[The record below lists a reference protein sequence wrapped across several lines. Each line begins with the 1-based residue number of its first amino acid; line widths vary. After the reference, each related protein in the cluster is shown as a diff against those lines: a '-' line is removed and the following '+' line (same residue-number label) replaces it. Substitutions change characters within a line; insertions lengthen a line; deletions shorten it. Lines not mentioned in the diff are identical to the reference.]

1 MRNGRAGVVMK
12 VSYWVRAMCML
23 LPFLG
28 GANAAAKVKISKN
41 IQHENREQYLERM
54 QQQVPDLSPASLG
67 SLWTDNGKFVRFFAD
82 YKAARVG
89 DPITIVVNQNLSAQ
103 NAGSDSTTRSLSASS
118 GISALGGGLKTGG
131 VQNIFSP
138 SSTQS
143 LTGKS
148 QAASSSTLQTSLA
161 GTVVAVLP
169 TGVMVVEAERQ
180 ITMNNE
186 RQTILL
192 RGLVRP
198 GDIAPDGS
206 VSSNLVANLE
216 LELKGKGVLSD
227 GTRPPSPVV
236 RFILRL
242 VGF

>member
-1 MRNGRAGVVMK
+1 MK
-12 VSYWVRAMCML
+12 LRYHVISSSILFLLVS
-23 LPFLG
+23 
-28 GANAAAKVKISKN
+28 AASARIKTSKS
-41 IQHENREQYLERM
+41 IQHENREQYLQRM
-54 QQQVPDLSPASLG
+54 QQQIPDLSPASLG

-103 NAGSDSTTRSLSASS
+103 NAGSVSTSRALTASS
-118 GISALGGGLKTGG
+118 GISALGGVLKSSKGAT
-131 VQNIFSP
+131 NIFSP
-138 SSTQS
+138 TSNQS

-148 QAASSSTLQTSLA
+148 QAATTSALQTSLA

-206 VSSNLVANLE
+206 ISSNLVGNLE

-227 GTRPPSPVV
+227 GTRPPNPLT
-236 RFILRL
+236 RMILWL

>member
-1 MRNGRAGVVMK
+1 MKLRPYLSILCTVLLVSSAG
-12 VSYWVRAMCML
+12 
-23 LPFLG
+23 
-28 GANAAAKVKISKN
+28 AKTKASKN

-89 DPITIVVNQNLSAQ
+89 DPITIVVNQSLSAQ
-103 NAGSDSTTRSLSASS
+103 NAGSVSTSRALSASS
-118 GISALGGGLKTGG
+118 GISALGGGLKTTG

-138 SSTQS
+138 SSNQS

-148 QAASSSTLQTSLA
+148 QAATTSTLQTSLA

-198 GDIAPDGS
+198 GDIGPDGS
-206 VSSNLVANLE
+206 VSSNLVGNLE

-227 GTRPPSPVV
+227 GTRPSNPLV
-236 RFILRL
+236 RLILRL